1 MKIFQTAGSI
11 QKPRILLI
19 EDDPDDALLFRH
31 ALPEG
36 CDLVVAEDGE
46 EGLRAAVESK
56 PHIIFLDL
64 RLPKMCGEDVCK
76 SVRGHEDPAVAAIPI
91 VMFTSKS
98 GEADRVIGRVIGAD
112 AYLTK
117 PCRPDDILKELKQ
130 RLPFETAP
138 YPVKS
143 NSILVIEDDEDDA
156 LLVKTMLAHDRK
168 QSYTVERAKT
178 LKQGLDIL
186 KERVPDLIV
195 SDLGLS
201 DSQGIQTFRD
211 LKKAAPDVPILLLTG
226 HQDELMAEEALHE
239 GAQDF
244 VHKNDMNLQILSR
257 AIRYAIERH
266 TLLKKARSANLK
278 DDLTGCHN
286 RSAFLALV
294 EHQLKIYKR
303 LQKDFVMF
311 YVKIMGYADIAGR
324 RGAEAAD
331 QAALASA
338 RVLRHTFRDSDIIA
352 RVAPDEFAVAAVHC
366 DHDSADHLKRRLL
379 KDAEWYN
386 EAKHLPFEIDLSV
399 ISFTNRS
406 GEPVDLT
413 YLLERGSALTAA
425 RDSGDKS

>member
-1 MKIFQTAGSI
+1 MKKFETPGAV
-11 QKPRILLI
+11 QKPRILLV

-36 CDLVVAEDGE
+36 CDLTVAEDGE

-56 PHIIFLDL
+56 PNIIFLDL
-64 RLPKMCGEDVCK
+64 RLPKLSGEDVCK
-76 SVRGHEDPAVAAIPI
+76 TIRAHEDPLVSGIPI

-98 GEADRVIGRVIGAD
+98 GAADRVIGRVIGAD
-112 AYLTK
+112 GYLTK
-117 PCRPDDILKELKQ
+117 PCSPDTILRELNQ

-138 YPVKS
+138 FRPKS
-143 NSILVIEDDEDDA
+143 NSILIIEDDDDDA
-156 LLVKTMLAHDRK
+156 LLIRTMLSHDRK
-168 QSYTVERAKT
+168 QSYAISRAKT
-178 LKQGLDIL
+178 LKQGLEIL
-186 KERVPDLIV
+186 KEQIPDLIV

-211 LKKAAPDVPILLLTG
+211 LKSAAPETPILLLTG

-266 TLLKKARSANLK
+266 ALLKKARAASFK

-286 RSAFLALV
+286 RGAFLALV
-294 EHQLKIYKR
+294 GHQLKIYKR

-311 YVKIMGYADIAGR
+311 YVKVMGLEDVLSR
-324 RGAEAAD
+324 RGTEAAD
-331 QAALASA
+331 QAVLSAA

-352 RVAPDEFAVAAVHC
+352 RIAPDEFAVAAILC
-366 DHDSADHLKRRLL
+366 DHDSAGVLKQRLL

-399 ISFTNRS
+399 ESFASRS
-406 GEPVDLT
+406 GEPVDLA
-413 YLLERGSALTAA
+413 YLLERGAVLTAA
-425 RDSGDKS
+425 RDERKKN

>member
-1 MKIFQTAGSI
+1 MKKFETPGSI

-36 CDLVVAEDGE
+36 CDLMVAEDGE
-46 EGLRAAVESK
+46 EGLNTALEAR

-76 SVRGHEDPAVAAIPI
+76 AIRGHDDPAIASIPI

-98 GEADRVIGRVIGAD
+98 GDADRVIGHVIGANG
-112 AYLTK
+112 YLTK
-117 PCRPDDILKELKQ
+117 PCSPNTILKELNE

-138 YPVKS
+138 FAAKA

-156 LLVKTMLAHDRK
+156 LLIRTMLAHDRK
-168 QSYTVERAKT
+168 QSYTVERVKT
-178 LKQGLDIL
+178 LKQGLEVL
-186 KERVPDLIV
+186 RERTPDLIV

-201 DSQGIQTFRD
+201 DSRGIQTFRD
-211 LKKAAPDVPILLLTG
+211 LKKAAPETPILLLTG

-257 AIRYAIERH
+257 AIRYAIERYN
-266 TLLKKARSANLK
+266 LLKKARLASFR
-278 DDLTGCHN
+278 DDLTGCHS
-286 RSAFLALV
+286 RGAFLALAG
-294 EHQLKIYKR
+294 HQLKIYKR

-311 YVKIMGYADIAGR
+311 YAKIMGYPEILAD
-324 RGAEAAD
+324 RGPEGAD
-331 QAALASA
+331 QAAMAAA
-338 RVLRHTFRDSDIIA
+338 RILRHTFRDSDVVA
-352 RVAPDEFAVAAVHC
+352 RVAADEFAVAAVLC
-366 DHDSADHLKRRLL
+366 DFDSAKPLKSRLL
-379 KDAEWYN
+379 KDVEWYN

-399 ISFTNRS
+399 EVFASRS
-406 GEPVDLT
+406 GEPVDLS
-413 YLLERGSALTAA
+413 YLLERGAAATAA
-425 RDSGDKS
+425 RDDKKS